1 VATREEG
8 EKLRGLLG
16 ERKPPGGSESDTLFT
31 DQQILDL
38 IDEAGGD
45 VEKAAFA
52 GWRYKQAEFAN
63 LVNVTE
69 GNSRRDM
76 SDLLDN
82 ANSMVKLYGN
92 AMGGNTEGRT
102 RIGRIVRST

>member
-1 VATREEG
+1 VATREAG
-8 EKLRGLLG
+8 DRLRGLLG
-16 ERKPPGGSESDTLFT
+16 ERKPPGGSDTETLFT
-31 DQQILDL
+31 DTQIDDL
-38 IDEAGGD
+38 IEEAGGD
-45 VEKAAFA
+45 LEKAAFA

-82 ANSMVKLYGN
+82 ANAMVKLYGN
-92 AMGGNTEGRT
+92 ATGGNTEGRT